1 MSSIIMLKTSIC
13 DKLNCITK
21 KALNY
26 PDPEALTAGLVML
39 DLLRQKF
46 NNEINIV
53 IESAKRNRYK
63 ANEKTIFDPD
73 TVQN

>member
-1 MSSIIMLKTSIC
+1 MSRLLRLKTSIC
-13 DKLNCITK
+13 DGLNCITK
-21 KALNY
+21 EALNY
-26 PDPEALTAGLVML
+26 HDHEALAAGLVML

-53 IESAKRNRYK
+53 IESAKRNRDK